1 MSKFNLYFYCL
12 VEGKN
17 MNKIQVLKMLE
28 YCGMSYND
36 IQARNQNEKVIF
48 INDKDTDV
56 QCFLIIK
63 NYVLTIVF
71 RGSDSEKDWKA
82 NFKYWKTTIPYGNKN
97 SNIRV
102 HSGFISTYKSK
113 NVRKKIHKYVTEDV
127 KKIVLT
133 GHSYGAALAILCG
146 VDLQYNFPQ
155 KDFEVVVFGCPR
167 VGNRAFKKS
176 YDLRIFKTLRI
187 ENPGDIVTK
196 VPFSFLGYRHVG
208 IKLKLKRTK
217 KFFGI
222 FNNHSLQEYYCNF
235 WDST

>member
-1 MSKFNLYFYCL
+1 
-12 VEGKN
+12 
-17 MNKIQVLKMLE
+17 MNKLQVLKLLE

-36 IQARNQNEKVIF
+36 IQARNKNEKVIF
-48 INDKDTDV
+48 INDKDTDI

-63 NYVLTIVF
+63 NDVLTIVF
-71 RGSDSEKDWKA
+71 RGSDSKKDWKA
-82 NFKYWKTTIPYGNKN
+82 DMTFEKTIIPYGNKK

-102 HSGFISTYKSK
+102 HSGFIGTYKSK
-113 NVRKKIHKYVTEDV
+113 NVRDKIHEFVTDNIQ
-127 KKIVLT
+127 KIVLT
-133 GHSYGAALAILCG
+133 GHSYGEALAILCG

-217 KFFGI
+217 KFWSVV
-222 FNNHSLQEYYCNF
+222 NNHSLQEYYSNF
-235 WDST
+235 WNSI